1 MNYYRSLG
9 QTPPPAPAAT
19 STLSD
24 NAAIGIGVAA
34 LLIGGGLG
42 WLGYKYPVLSL
53 GGGGYSGSYLNVGGG
68 DGRPGLSLRLN
79 GNKRKARF
87 SVEDAPGQTF
97 TLKQMLKANED
108 DEAVCEW
115 LRSARVG
122 DVWRDGN
129 VTVRVR

>member
-1 MNYYRSLG
+1 MSYSRSLG
-9 QTPPPAPAAT
+9 QTPPPAPAPT

-24 NAAIGIGVAA
+24 NAAIGIGIAA

-42 WLGYKYPVLSL
+42 WLGYKYPALQL
-53 GGGGYSGSYLNVGGG
+53 GGGYAGSYLNVGGG

-79 GNKRKARF
+79 GSKRKARF
-87 SVEDAPGQTF
+87 SVEDAPGRTF

-108 DEAVCEW
+108 DLDVCDW
-115 LRSARVG
+115 LRSAKVG

-129 VTVRVR
+129 ITVRVK